1 MNQQNKN
8 RRRNRL
14 GATAIE
20 FALVAPL
27 VLAIVFGLF
36 EISRVMTVSDAMKTS
51 VIAGAREAGVA
62 QTNASEVR
70 REMEAILDL
79 FGIYNREIV
88 VTPETIDNSVIEV
101 SIDVTIPLNSD
112 NGMYFNK
119 IVGAEDLQFGTV
131 LAR

>member
-70 REMEAILDL
+70 REMEAILNL
-79 FGIYNREIV
+79 FGIYIQPADRRY
-88 VTPETIDNSVIEV
+88 S
-101 SIDVTIPLNSD
+101 
-112 NGMYFNK
+112 
-119 IVGAEDLQFGTV
+119 
-131 LAR
+131 

>member
-27 VLAIVFGLF
+27 VLAVVFGLF

-79 FGIYNREIV
+79 FGIYNRQIV

>member
-79 FGIYNREIV
+79 FGIYNRQIV

>member
-51 VIAGAREAGVA
+51 VIAGVREAGVA
-62 QTNASEVR
+62 QTDASEVR
-70 REMEAILDL
+70 KEIETILDM
-79 FGIYNREIV
+79 FGVYNRQIT
-88 VTPETIDNSVIEV
+88 VTPETIDNSVSQV
-101 SIDVTIPLNSD
+101 SIQVSIPLNSD
-112 NGMYFNK
+112 NGIYFK
-119 IVGAEDLQFGTV
+119 RFFGDSDIDFETNV
-131 LAR
+131 TR

>member
-70 REMEAILDL
+70 REIEAILDL
-79 FGIYNREIV
+79 FGIYNRQIV